1 MLGNLN
7 GSVTVGVL
15 PVKQLFQLTELLQSG
30 QSSYSQGVLLEA
42 TWRRAVL
49 RVTVFHQFNN

>member
-30 QSSYSQGVLLEA
+30 QSSYSQGNSQGRAPTV
-42 TWRRAVL
+42 RAVVRAEL
-49 RVTVFHQFNN
+49 L